1 MSTSETSAIDDK
13 KKENETGTT
22 ESPNYGSFASQ
33 LISYTI
39 TIIVLFGVIGSV
51 GLYTCKV
58 AQANVLPT
66 DMDYYP
72 FGEQNPDIETIPIN
86 INVVKEYGYSGF
98 GGLLGETPKVF
109 STKIDFDTS
118 NILKDYDNGL
128 IGLMNK
134 WKYEPKK
141 ANFFGLYIRD
151 VIFNIIATNN
161 SIIDKIYNLF
171 NENMSESVI
180 LLLYPIFFFV
190 FSILMVFVNM
200 ALTFFYQIKCVG
212 DFFLNKNVKGNKV
225 EWTEP
230 FTYLQPFRLIC
241 LGVYAFFLFFL
252 MVFLLPLFFIL
263 PYTIFSPLTISAKI
277 QNTNESYNFM
287 NFIKDV
293 FLYKSQLFMI
303 LLTYGLFTTSLKTL
317 GSNALIGCIIGVLV
331 VFFSFHLYNQYIPS
345 NDANVTPGLV
355 STKTEKYNSKSFM
368 SGEKYKKT
376 KTNKNK

>member
-1 MSTSETSAIDDK
+1 LTPGKGVKVEQIVDGKSE
-13 KKENETGTT
+13 
-22 ESPNYGSFASQ
+22 
-33 LISYTI
+33 
-39 TIIVLFGVIGSV
+39 IIE
-51 GLYTCKV
+51 K
-58 AQANVLPT
+58 
-66 DMDYYP
+66 
-72 FGEQNPDIETIPIN
+72 PIN
-86 INVVKEYGYSGF
+86 VNI
-98 GGLLGETPKVF
+98 
-109 STKIDFDTS
+109 IS
-118 NILKDYDNGL
+118 NRDSS
-128 IGLMNK
+128 
-134 WKYEPKK
+134 KK
-141 ANFFGLYIRD
+141 ANIFGLYIRD

-180 LLLYPIFFFV
+180 LLLYPIFFFI

-345 NDANVTPGLV
+345 NDTNVTPGLV
-355 STKTEKYNSKSFM
+355 STKPAKSNGKGFM
-368 SGEKYKKT
+368 SGGKYKKT

>member
-355 STKTEKYNSKSFM
+355 STKPAKSNGKGFM
-368 SGEKYKKT
+368 SGGKYKKT